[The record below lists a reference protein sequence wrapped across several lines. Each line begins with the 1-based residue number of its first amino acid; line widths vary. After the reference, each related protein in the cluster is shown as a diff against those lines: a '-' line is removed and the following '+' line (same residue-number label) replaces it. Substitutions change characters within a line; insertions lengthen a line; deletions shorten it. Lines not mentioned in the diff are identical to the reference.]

1 MKKFIGKFL
10 KILLIALLII
20 TVFNYDLVLYGAR
33 QLKGQLSIIRNSRPV
48 DEVLKDS
55 TISGE
60 SKAKL
65 LLTLDIRNFAIDSLG
80 LKNSKNYTTYFDQH
94 DKPVMWV
101 VTACLPYELKAKEW
115 HFPFLG
121 SVSYKGFFSEAR
133 AEKEAAIVR
142 TEGYVSDIYSP
153 SAWSTLGFFTDPVFS
168 NVLKRSPGRIAE
180 LIIHELT
187 HATIY
192 LESSVDF
199 NENLAT
205 FIGEK
210 GAEKYLI
217 SKFGRESEEYKKY
230 VGFLA
235 DEIIYSEYMLQCS
248 SRLDSLYKSFNKN
261 LTVKEKAFN
270 KFRMIASIMA
280 GIKSLPLAYPER
292 YVFDFTKSRLP
303 DNTEF
308 MAFLRYRKDLGKLEN
323 LYKEKFNENLALFI
337 KGIVRNPEILQED
350 EQKD

>member
-1 MKKFIGKFL
+1 MKKFIGRFF
-10 KILLIALLII
+10 KIFFIALLII
-20 TVFNYDLVLYGAR
+20 TVWNYDLVLYGAR
-33 QLKGQLSIIRNSRPV
+33 QLKGQLSIIWNSIPI
-48 DEVLKDS
+48 DEVLNNS
-55 TISGE
+55 TISSE
-60 SKAKL
+60 SKSKL
-65 LLTLDIRNFAIDSLG
+65 LLTLDIRSFAMDSLG
-80 LKNSKNYTTYFDQH
+80 LENSKNYTTYFDQH

-101 VTACLPYELKAKEW
+101 VTACRPYELKAKEW

-121 SVSYKGFFSEAR
+121 SVSYKGFFSEER

-142 TEGYVSDIYSP
+142 SEGYVTDIYSP

-210 GAEKYLI
+210 GAERYLI
-217 SKFGRESEEYKKY
+217 SKYGSESEEYKKY

-248 SRLDSLYKSFNKN
+248 NRLDSLYKSFDKN
-261 LTVKEKAFN
+261 LPVKEKALK
-270 KFRMIASIMA
+270 KFRMIASIMS
-280 GIKSLPLAYPER
+280 GINKLPFFYLDR
-292 YVFDFTKSRLP
+292 YHFDFRKSNLP
-303 DNTEF
+303 NNTEF
-308 MAFLRYRKDLGKLEN
+308 MAFLRYRKKQENFNQVFEEKYHSDLKAFIADIVKRSEN
-323 LYKEKFNENLALFI
+323 
-337 KGIVRNPEILQED
+337 D
-350 EQKD
+350 EPMPF